1 MPSFVWTERGIV
13 SLATGYWLLA
23 TGILSS
29 GCSPTYVL
37 QAGYEEAKI
46 LWSRQPI
53 EEILQREDLDAPT
66 REKLRLVLRVRQF
79 AEQELGFRVDGSY
92 SSLAQVKQPPIAHV
106 LTAARRLVKLEHK
119 AGNIFRMNVV
129 PDLFSLILDPQV
141 FSG

>member
-1 MPSFVWTERGIV
+1 MNNRIGILDLLSALYRAVRRVPCFSV
-13 SLATGYWLLA
+13 SRLLATGYWLLA

-106 LTAARRLVKLEHK
+106 LTAAPRTRLE
-119 AGNIFRMNVV
+119 
-129 PDLFSLILDPQV
+129 PYT
-141 FSG
+141 